1 MLRNAKAR
9 TRRRVCGLHKRWGW
23 GVYPPWIEP
32 RIRRILSIA
41 RIRYVSL
48 GANPWEIAAM
58 NIPQRGRERERRLEV
73 PTIHRNFCFFVRC
86 CFEYKARI
94 GSGYSQWQWRVF
106 IPARSLLLSS
116 LSDTRYVSIHVF
128 RVSIAQLFPVSS
140 LFLFFFPPPFS
151 PLPPPTQ
158 PIASLSLS
166 IGDRSIIRMSSRTE
180 RPGENI
186 KWKSYVR
193 RVYNPP
199 SHPPSRYRN
208 TSSRSWIFSVL
219 EIRFRAAVPFDRRGV
234 F

>member
-140 LFLFFFPPPFS
+140 LFLFFFS
-151 PLPPPTQ
+151 TPLFAP
-158 PIASLSLS
+158 
-166 IGDRSIIRMSSRTE
+166 
-180 RPGENI
+180 
-186 KWKSYVR
+186 
-193 RVYNPP
+193 PP
-199 SHPPSRYRN
+199 SHPTHSITFAFHRWSINHPYVEPNWKTGGKYKMEKLCSTRVQSSLPPS
-208 TSSRSWIFSVL
+208 L
-219 EIRFRAAVPFDRRGV
+219 PL
-234 F
+234 